1 MSDSFTEKGDLAGA
15 TASSQPGE
23 PATHTSLHHRVQAR
37 NPAAAGD
44 EGSDDIAE
52 LPLHD
57 ADGGDGKSERA
68 PPSFAQSQLHT
79 IIRRQIL
86 RPRDGS
92 GVKVSR
98 RPSRFANLP
107 VELGFAGWGK
117 IQWTALS
124 PEDIASAEKRICDAD
139 AKILGQWVGAAVVG
153 NDLLGSVFYAFPAVS
168 AVAGIYSPISLF
180 IATCI
185 LFIFRPIMIELASA
199 IPVSGSNYMYLLN
212 STKRYVALAAATIT
226 LLDNLATAVVSA
238 ATSTVYIEGDV
249 DLPFSPVWLTVI
261 LLLLFSIVAASGLR
275 ESASL
280 AFVILAIHVVTMIA
294 LMLASIVSW
303 ARHGNAVL
311 TANWAAAR
319 PPGVADALR
328 SIFYGVCLSFLG
340 MTGFECTPDY
350 LSNIKRGRYPRVL
363 RNLLWPAVFLNG
375 PLMLLV
381 FASLPAAQI
390 TGSANI
396 LSRLGGIVAGR
407 WMRIWIVV
415 DACICLCAGILTGI
429 ISNIALFER
438 LTRDRV
444 LPNIIMRPLPRTGAQ
459 GVSIVVFL
467 ALCCILYATSAGKLE
482 IVSLMFATAFLAV
495 VGLFALSLLM
505 VNFHRGRI
513 PRSPRT
519 SVWIISFALLLVL
532 AMLGGNIALDP
543 RTIGYF
549 AAYFIA
555 LFGVLCLFA
564 NPVTPLQWA
573 YWLLDQVP
581 SRGWVRRFAERI
593 AGTITRL
600 RHKPVACLVKT
611 DQIDTLLEMMLYV
624 QDNEPTSCVKIVHF
638 YANSIDTIPSE
649 LEANTHIIDEAFPH
663 ITVDLLF
670 VQAAFTPAAV
680 EALSHKLGIR
690 RNMMF
695 MRSFSES
702 FPYEFDEMG
711 TRIIGL

>member
-1 MSDSFTEKGDLAGA
+1 MSDAVDEKGDLAASAASQRDQTAHA
-15 TASSQPGE
+15 T
-23 PATHTSLHHRVQAR
+23 LHNRPVAR
-37 NPAAAGD
+37 HIDLDVD
-44 EGSDDIAE
+44 ERDDDIAG
-52 LPLHD
+52 LPVRD
-57 ADGGDGKSERA
+57 IDGGDAKSERA

-92 GVKVSR
+92 GIKVSR

-117 IQWTALS
+117 IQWTSLES
-124 PEDIASAEKRICDAD
+124 EDILAAEKRIHDAD
-139 AKILGQWVGAAVVG
+139 EKILGQWVGAAVVG

-185 LFIFRPIMIELASA
+185 LFIFRPIMVELASA

-212 STKRYVALAAATIT
+212 SSKRWVALAAATIT

-238 ATSTVYIEGDV
+238 ATSTVYIEGEA
-249 DLPFSPVWLTVI
+249 DLPFSPVWITVI
-261 LLLLFSIVAASGLR
+261 LLILFSLVAAAGLK

-280 AFVILAIHVVTMIA
+280 AFIILAIHIGTMLG
-294 LMLASIVSW
+294 LMLASVISW
-303 ARHGNAVL
+303 ARHGNSIL
-311 TANWAAAR
+311 TANWAVAR
-319 PPGVADALR
+319 PPDAASALR

-340 MTGFECTPDY
+340 MTGFECAPDY
-350 LSNIKRGRYPRVL
+350 LSNIKRGRYPLVL

-375 PLMLLV
+375 TLMLLV

-390 TGSANI
+390 TSSANI
-396 LSRLGGIVAGR
+396 LSRLGEVVAGR
-407 WMRIWIVV
+407 WMRIWVVV

-444 LPNIIMRPLPRTGAQ
+444 LPKIIMRPLPRTGAQ

-482 IVSLMFATAFLAV
+482 VVSLMFTTAFLAV
-495 VGLFALSLLM
+495 VGLFAFSLLM

-513 PRSPRT
+513 PRSPRA
-519 SVWIISFALLLVL
+519 SVWLVCFALLLIM

-549 AAYFIA
+549 AAYFAA

-573 YWLLDQVP
+573 YWMLDQLPTGGRV
-581 SRGWVRRFAERI
+581 SRLGQRI
-593 AGTITRL
+593 TSTITHL

-611 DQIDTLLEMMLYV
+611 DQIDTLLEMMLYI

-670 VQAAFTPAAV
+670 VQAPFTPAAV
-680 EALSHKLGIR
+680 EALSHRLGIR

-695 MRSFSES
+695 MSSFSES